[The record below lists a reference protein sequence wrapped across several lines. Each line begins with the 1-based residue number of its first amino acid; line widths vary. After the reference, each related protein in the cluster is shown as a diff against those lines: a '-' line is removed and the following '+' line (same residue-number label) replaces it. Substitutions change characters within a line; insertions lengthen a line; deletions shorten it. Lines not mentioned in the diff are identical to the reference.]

1 MQNDRYLRHSLIDW
15 FSQEEVHNA
24 TIAVVGCGAVGNE
37 VAKNLALL
45 GVGKID
51 LYDFDSIEI
60 HNLTRSVL
68 FRESDIGQN
77 KAVVAAKQI
86 KELNPDVLVNAFS
99 GDFWDTMSLEQANNY
114 SCIIS
119 CVDNFE
125 ARIRLNQ
132 MCLLTSTNFINT
144 GIDSKYGQVEV
155 FPFASQQKTACY
167 ECNLPSSAYSRIQQ
181 RYSCGWLKKISYIE
195 KKIPTTIVTSSTSAS
210 LAVANALKLIG
221 KPRDHQ
227 SRRILIDTFTGTST
241 VTQLE
246 SNHICPGCSSLGSK
260 VSIIKGLAHIEDKL
274 DLPMKQEIT
283 IITSDPILVSYRC
296 VECNPKDEDATIV
309 FERAHDY
316 TSDLTKCKKCHLD
329 TVRINIT
336 DSFAVNKLLSDMNG
350 KEIPAKFLHFNLEDE
365 TFIIDL
371 E

>member
-15 FSQEEVHNA
+15 FSQEDVHNA
-24 TIAVVGCGAVGNE
+24 TIAIVGCGAVGNE

-77 KAVVAAKQI
+77 KAAVAAKQI
-86 KELNPDVLVNAFS
+86 RELNPDILVRAFS
-99 GDFWDTMSLEQANNY
+99 GDFWDTMSLERANNY

-132 MCLLTSTNFINT
+132 LCLLTYTNFINT

-155 FPFASQQKTACY
+155 FPFASHKKTACY

-181 RYSCGWLKKISYIE
+181 RYSCGWLKKVSYIE
-195 KKIPTTIVTSSTSAS
+195 KKIPTTIVTSSTAAS

-221 KPRDHQ
+221 NPEDHQ

-246 SNHICPGCSSLGSK
+246 SNYMCPGCSSLGNK
-260 VSIIKGLAHIEDKL
+260 ISIIKGSPHIEDKL
-274 DLPMKQEIT
+274 DLVVEQETT

-296 VECNPKDEDATIV
+296 IECNPKDEDSTIV
-309 FERAHDY
+309 FERAHNY
-316 TSDLTKCKKCHLD
+316 TSDLTKCEKCDLD
-329 TVRINIT
+329 TVRIDIT
-336 DSFAVNKLLSDMNG
+336 DSFSINTLLSNMNG
-350 KEIPAKFLHFNLEDE
+350 KKIPAKFLQFDVEDE
-365 TFIIDL
+365 TFVVDL